1 MNHFVKAA
9 VLEKKDFPSKD
20 LTKKEDL
27 KTWPTKKCSLFHE
40 ILNQKKERK

>member
-27 KTWPTKKCSLFHE
+27 KT
-40 ILNQKKERK
+40 